1 MLVGLFTVAS
11 AQQSPPA
18 KQAKPNPK
26 SAPAK
31 KGNAPAAKSAA
42 VPPAPGGGQPTL
54 LGQFGDWGAYTANA
68 GGKQICYALAKP
80 SSKATEPPNRPRD
93 PAYIFVSTRP
103 AENVRNEIS
112 IVIGYPFK
120 PGSEANVD
128 IGSAKYAMYTQNDGA
143 WIKNAAEEARM
154 VDAMRRGSDLV
165 VTGESGRAPS
175 RPTAMP
181 CEGSRRRSTAS
192 RRSAN
197 DAQRH
202 ARPPSRGQASGSRRS
217 PRLILGPIGPT
228 CGSMT
233 TILDRPAPRG
243 FVEKTALE
251 RYVAPAKPSLVGMSR
266 AALADALGTIG
277 VPEKQRKMRVQQ
289 LWNWI
294 YVRGVTR
301 FDDMTSVSKELRAA
315 LEARFTLERPEV
327 VAEQV
332 SVDGT
337 RKWLLRLPGEHAGE
351 RPHEVECVYIPD
363 AGRATLC
370 VSSQVGCTLTCSFC
384 HTGTQRLVR
393 NLTPGEIVGQ
403 VMVARDRLGD
413 WPGGTPPEGAIVPTD
428 GGRFVTNIVMMGMGE
443 PLYNFDAVRD
453 ALLVV
458 ADGDGIGISKR
469 RITLST
475 SGVVPNIARAGAEI
489 GTMLAI
495 SLHAVRDDLRDELVP
510 LNRKYPIAELLDAC
524 RNYPGVSNARRITF
538 EYVMLKGVNDSLD
551 DAKTLVKLLK
561 GIPAKINLIPFNP
574 WPGTQYECSDWE
586 QIEKFSEYI
595 FNAGYSSPVRTP
607 RGRDIL
613 AACGQLKSATEK
625 LSARERMALRAMAMT
640 D

>member
-1 MLVGLFTVAS
+1 
-11 AQQSPPA
+11 
-18 KQAKPNPK
+18 
-26 SAPAK
+26 
-31 KGNAPAAKSAA
+31 
-42 VPPAPGGGQPTL
+42 
-54 LGQFGDWGAYTANA
+54 
-68 GGKQICYALAKP
+68 
-80 SSKATEPPNRPRD
+80 
-93 PAYIFVSTRP
+93 
-103 AENVRNEIS
+103 
-112 IVIGYPFK
+112 
-120 PGSEANVD
+120 
-128 IGSAKYAMYTQNDGA
+128 
-143 WIKNAAEEARM
+143 
-154 VDAMRRGSDLV
+154 
-165 VTGESGRAPS
+165 
-175 RPTAMP
+175 
-181 CEGSRRRSTAS
+181 
-192 RRSAN
+192 
-197 DAQRH
+197 
-202 ARPPSRGQASGSRRS
+202 
-217 PRLILGPIGPT
+217 
-228 CGSMT
+228 MT
-233 TILDRPAPRG
+233 TILQENPAPRG

-266 AALADALGTIG
+266 TVLAEALGTIG
-277 VPEKQRKMRVQQ
+277 VPDKQRKMRVQQ

-301 FDDMTSVSKELRAA
+301 FDEMTSVSKDLRAA
-315 LEARFTLERPEV
+315 LDQRFTLERPEV

-351 RPHEVECVYIPD
+351 RPHEVECVYIPE

-413 WPGGTPPEGAIVPTD
+413 WPGASPPEGAIVPTD

-443 PLYNFDAVRD
+443 PLYNFEAVRD
-453 ALLVV
+453 ALLIV

-475 SGVVPNIARAGAEI
+475 SGVVPCIERAGAEI
-489 GTMLAI
+489 GVMLAV

-510 LNRKYPIAELLDAC
+510 LNRKYPIAVLLDAC

-538 EYVMLKGVNDSLD
+538 EYVMLKDVNDSLD
-551 DAKTLVKLLK
+551 DARKLIKLLK

-574 WPGTQYECSDWE
+574 WPGSRYECSDWE